1 MNTAHRITLVL
12 ALAFGGSAF
21 ATPALT
27 EKNINLAAPGLRVWN
42 IKTTS
47 AQREGSTTSNENG
60 KLTLNFKDGSKATGD
75 AKFKVKSATIF
86 QDGEICHNYGKQC
99 YCATTTFRLESG
111 MSKWKFA
118 VPSNGKPVQCPSGIQ
133 PTGDADIK
141 KSMTKE
147 EMMAKRNQFK
157 AERDAERLAKSH
169 R

>member
-1 MNTAHRITLVL
+1 MKTKHYITLVL
-12 ALAFGGSAF
+12 SLVFGASALASP
-21 ATPALT
+21 TLT
-27 EKNINLAAPGLRVWN
+27 EKNINLASRDLRVWN
-42 IKTTS
+42 VKATS
-47 AQREGSTTSNENG
+47 AEREGSTTSNENG

-75 AKFKVKSATIF
+75 AKFKVKSSTIF

-157 AERDAERLAKSH
+157 AERDAERQAKSH